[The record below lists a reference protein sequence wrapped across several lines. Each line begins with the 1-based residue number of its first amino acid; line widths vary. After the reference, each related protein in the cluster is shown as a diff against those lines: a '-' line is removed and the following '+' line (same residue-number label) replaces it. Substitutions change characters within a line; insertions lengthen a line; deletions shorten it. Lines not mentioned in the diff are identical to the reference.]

1 MFAAIRFLLLVF
13 GLGFLFMEIRRRR
26 VRVAARVIGSVFS
39 MFFLTASA
47 MMSPYYWALHLESKW
62 RKARPAT
69 KAELEACLSLYTKGH
84 IQPSNSLW
92 GHEYKLGDG
101 ERMTQY
107 RLLYLAP
114 LDVVYR
120 SDDRIVAMY
129 TSYE

>member
-1 MFAAIRFLLLVF
+1 MFAAILFLLLVF
-13 GLGFLFMEIRRRR
+13 GLGLLAMEIRRGWA
-26 VRVAARVIGSVFS
+26 RVAARVTGSVFI
-39 MFFLTASA
+39 MVFLAALA
-47 MMSPYYWALHLESKW
+47 MMSPYFWALHLETKW
-62 RKARPAT
+62 RTAKPAT
-69 KAELEACLSLYTKGH
+69 KAELEACLSLYTKGD
-84 IQPSNSLW
+84 IQPSNSIW
-92 GHEYKLGDG
+92 GHEYQLGDG

>member
-1 MFAAIRFLLLVF
+1 MFVAILFLLLVF
-13 GLGFLFMEIRRRR
+13 GLGFLLMEIRRRW
-26 VRVAARVIGSVFS
+26 VRVAARVIGSVFV
-39 MFFLTASA
+39 MVFLAALA
-47 MMSPYYWALHLESKW
+47 MMSPYFWAMHLETKW
-62 RKARPAT
+62 RATKPAT
-69 KAELEACLSLYTKGH
+69 KAELEACLSLYTKGD

-92 GHEYKLGDG
+92 GHNYQLGDG

-129 TSYE
+129 PSYE